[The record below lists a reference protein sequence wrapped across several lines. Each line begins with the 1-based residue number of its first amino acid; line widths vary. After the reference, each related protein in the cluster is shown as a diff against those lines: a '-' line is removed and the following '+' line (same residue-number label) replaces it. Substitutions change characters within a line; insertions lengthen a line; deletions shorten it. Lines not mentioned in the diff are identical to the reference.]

1 MHSDSSY
8 QDQDGGQQ
16 CQSPSKHKLFRR
28 EQDFRSSFSR
38 FTLHHQFALL
48 LGTNLYIA
56 GRFRAITC
64 QLGLKQ
70 QKNYI
75 NKSYHHRDLRIVLYF
90 RTDVINV
97 AITLFPV
104 MSSQGSGI
112 LAEAPKSGVC
122 SAPSCRSETSVSMTD
137 CPIDGAFWTH
147 TTFACLPARFRA

>member
-16 CQSPSKHKLFRR
+16 RKSPSKHELVRR
-28 EQDFRSSFSR
+28 EQDFRMSFSR
-38 FTLHHQFALL
+38 FAIHYQFTLF

-56 GRFRAITC
+56 GCFTAITC
-64 QLGLKQ
+64 QLGLK
-70 QKNYI
+70 KYI
-75 NKSYHHRDLRIVLYF
+75 HINRSYHHRGLRIISYF
-90 RTDVINV
+90 RTDVNNI

-112 LAEAPKSGVC
+112 LAEAPPSGFC
-122 SAPSCRSETSVSMTD
+122 STSSCPSETSVLRTD
-137 CPIDGAFWTH
+137 CPIVDVFRTH